1 MGIHENIK
9 RLRNEQNLTLEEVG
23 KRTGT
28 TKQTIK
34 RYEDGE
40 ISTIPYDRII
50 ALAKCFGVSPGYIMG
65 WENFTEQAAIADADL
80 LCLTPKQ
87 KDYIIRISKLSE
99 DKQECLWSVVDNFE
113 KLNEDK
119 EE

>member
-65 WENFTEQAAIADADL
+65 WETDFTIKSADVDTELILMSEKLKEYALKIRDLDKKGQQAVFNVVDL
-80 LCLTPKQ
+80 L
-87 KDYIIRISKLSE
+87 ISK
-99 DKQECLWSVVDNFE
+99 
-113 KLNEDK
+113 K

>member
-1 MGIHENIK
+1 MNVGERIK
-9 RLRNEQNLTLEEVG
+9 QKRIEMNLTQDE
-23 KRTGT
+23 
-28 TKQTIK
+28 
-34 RYEDGE
+34 
-40 ISTIPYDRII
+40 
-50 ALAKCFGVSPGYIMG
+50 LAKKVGYKSRSSINKIELSRDLPLPKVEKVAKALDCSPSYLMG

-113 KLNEDK
+113 KLNEEK
-119 EE
+119 GE